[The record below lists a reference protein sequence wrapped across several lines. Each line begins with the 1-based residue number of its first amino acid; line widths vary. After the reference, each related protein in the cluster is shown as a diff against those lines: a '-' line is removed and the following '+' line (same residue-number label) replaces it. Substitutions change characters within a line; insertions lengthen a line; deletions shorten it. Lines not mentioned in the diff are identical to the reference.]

1 MADRRLRRH
10 LSQDEM
16 NRGIGMLHFGLS
28 QRHVANVLG
37 VFQSVVSRKWNR
49 FITTGNVRHLHAGG
63 QERSTNEVQDRFLV
77 VQARRH
83 RFDNATTLRRDFQNA
98 AGVRISTQTIRNRL
112 HDAGLGSRRP
122 AIRVPLTRYHMQM
135 HLAWAWD
142 HVTWTQNDWAPVL
155 FTDEFRF
162 CVDFTD
168 RRARVWRMPN
178 ERFAP
183 VCVAEHD
190 RFGGGS
196 VMVWAE
202 ISVQGKMDLHVI
214 DNGTLTALRYVNE
227 ILDVYVP
234 PYAGAVG
241 ENFIM
246 MDDNARAHRARI
258 TDQYLKQ
265 ATIIRMEWP
274 ARSPDLN
281 PIEHAWDMLQT
292 AVSSSSVQPASVQ
305 ELRQALPEEWNQ
317 IPQYKIRRLISSMR
331 RRCQVVIEARGHHTR
346 Y

>member
-1 MADRRLRRH
+1 MADRRSRRH

-16 NRGIGMLHFGLS
+16 NRGIGMLHSGLS

-37 VFQSVVSRKWNR
+37 MSQSVVSRMWNR

-63 QERSTNEVQDRFLV
+63 RERSTNEVQDRFLV

-83 RFDNATTLRRDFQNA
+83 RFAHATTLRRD
-98 AGVRISTQTIRNRL
+98 L
-112 HDAGLGSRRP
+112 HDAGLRSRRP
-122 AIRVPLTRYHMQM
+122 AIRVPLTRYHVQM
-135 HLAWAWD
+135 HLAWARD

-190 RFGGGS
+190 RFGGGL
-196 VMVWAE
+196 VMVWAG
-202 ISVQGKMDLHVI
+202 INAQGKTNLHVI
-214 DNGTLTALRYVNE
+214 DNSTLTALRYVNE
-227 ILDVYVP
+227 ILDVYVR

-241 ENFIM
+241 EHFSLMCVHI
-246 MDDNARAHRARI
+246 
-258 TDQYLKQ
+258 
-265 ATIIRMEWP
+265 EP
-274 ARSPDLN
+274 ASPINISNKPQSSVWNDLN
-281 PIEHAWDMLQT
+281 PIEHAWDMLQI
-292 AVSSSSVQPASVQ
+292 AVSSRPVQPASVQ
-305 ELRQALPEEWNQ
+305 ELIQAL
-317 IPQYKIRRLISSMR
+317 L
-331 RRCQVVIEARGHHTR
+331 
-346 Y
+346 